1 MALINM
7 NNYYNSKIDS
17 INERIISNEK
27 VLNFNKE
34 LLREECDQKIK
45 KYEKELKQSLYP
57 LELALSNLDEEVNKR
72 LPNLMLKYNEI
83 NAKRKEIHPLD
94 FPNSGSI
101 FKNPDNLKAYTDEH
115 RMRPRNMHRW
125 FYLLFRK
132 RQSSF
137 P

>member
-7 NNYYNSKIDS
+7 NNFYNSKIDS
-17 INERIISNEK
+17 INEKIISNEK

-72 LPNLMLKYNEI
+72 LPNLMLKYNV
-83 NAKRKEIHPLD
+83 KYYW
-94 FPNSGSI
+94 NS
-101 FKNPDNLKAYTDEH
+101 L
-115 RMRPRNMHRW
+115 
-125 FYLLFRK
+125 
-132 RQSSF
+132 
-137 P
+137 